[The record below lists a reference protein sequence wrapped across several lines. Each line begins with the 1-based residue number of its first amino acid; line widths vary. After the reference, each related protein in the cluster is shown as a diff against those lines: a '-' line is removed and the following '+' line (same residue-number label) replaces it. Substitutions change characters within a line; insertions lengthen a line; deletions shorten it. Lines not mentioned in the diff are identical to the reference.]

1 MVWKTHYIENVDG
14 EINPKYANS
23 LERTLS
29 NLEKNGM
36 DPEFITKVREK
47 GILDGSI
54 PLTPDNAETILERS
68 KRIVAKDTTSELGAL
83 LGRIDVEKYPSIYAA
98 ALFLNPEVRE
108 QYKAI
113 ENLYK
118 VALNVASKRKGHFN
132 LPSSVRG
139 RSEDDSGETL
149 DDSLETEYVPN
160 NGDYNLPSSVRGR
173 SEEDSKEMLGSD
185 LEEIILHAPEEIFAE
200 EESNLNPEQVAFRSL
215 AKRYAEMEVF
225 PLFAENETAAFEL
238 LGRKIETEKNPT
250 LNAVYREL
258 SDTFR
263 QYASFEG
270 RDVNE
275 HFQNPTTGET
285 NALTSL
291 HQRIALR
298 EIVDRKKLGVFDGC
312 GTGKTAIAVLAQPL
326 IKERVE
332 AEGKTFGKTL
342 VVCPNSAKK
351 AWKKGLVEDE
361 SKRYLKEKQKIRVLN
376 GETKDENLLD
386 SLRESDWIITNYEQ
400 LITQMNGSD
409 KLFAEELIDLGVDY
423 VVFDESHHIKNP
435 KGKISKVA
443 QKLAN
448 QAEYLTLLSGT
459 PIPDTLEDYAVPFHL
474 LNGDICSSPADFADL
489 YGNNPRVLWNFFNEN
504 SLRRTSEDINSHL
517 EAEEIY
523 EDIELDPV
531 QRELYNFIVNKKSPV
546 SNWQNQARKCLL
558 DPRLVDPL
566 VLKDAGL
573 LGKVS
578 FENSAKYQRLE
589 EILTS
594 EDGPLQNGEK
604 FVIFS
609 SMYKQGVTSEHE
621 DLEKRYLEL
630 GLSDL
635 FEKLEFN
642 KTLGEKL
649 EEMLEG
655 SDISIGVIDGNVPDI
670 EERER
675 IVDGLNDG
683 LEGIIC
689 TTKTGGES
697 LDFTE
702 ANHAIFLDVGYSP
715 VTTDQALARIVRQG
729 QKKKVKITYLN
740 GKETL
745 DASIL
750 DYVDRKRLIIQMA
763 TDGLPL
769 TKEELDFLDDSQGK
783 RFTDMVRRDYGVGG
797 KSTNLTETELDLI
810 DFETKIKTKRS
821 RKNSERFN
829 LGGESTIAQEISQ
842 EIGMDRLGIWKDPA
856 FAKKYADNQEEL
868 APTLVNRSR
877 VIDTV
882 KRAIEG
888 NVDFPKWILSEG
900 AGPSM
905 LYSAYQNLEGLID
918 SNGFEMPQIVDR
930 DNSIE
935 MLKHG
940 KNPNRIIGN
949 MTGER
954 SSLVEGSFDLV
965 DNASL
970 HLLSSEEDIMNS
982 LVEANRVLRDGGTLY
997 LSENGQKFGKDFF
1010 SGLSDLGFEVITK
1023 KNLGIAPTKQ
1033 LLKKLRNDRG
1043 SLVAGAYNSKLGD
1056 NYVVVAKK
1064 VGKPIETEASKF
1076 RLELIEALDETEE
1089 NGKSSTSNGSGN
1101 VWDELTEDEQVMR
1114 ARKAMLRRARKN
1126 NITQGSDLK

>member
-1 MVWKTHYIENVDG
+1 MENVG
-14 EINPKYANS
+14 ENKSPKYEN
-23 LERTLS
+23 LEVTLS
-29 NLEKNGM
+29 NLEKNGT
-36 DPEFITKVREK
+36 DSEFIAKVREK

-54 PLTPDNAETILERS
+54 PLTPDNAEVMFERT
-68 KRIVAKDTTSELGAL
+68 KRIATTDASSELGSL
-83 LGRIDVEKYPSIYAA
+83 LGKIDVEKYPSIYAA

-118 VALNVASKRKGHFN
+118 VALNVASKRKGH
-132 LPSSVRG
+132 
-139 RSEDDSGETL
+139 
-149 DDSLETEYVPN
+149 
-160 NGDYNLPSSVRGR
+160 YNLPSPLRERSKND
-173 SEEDSKEMLGSD
+173 SEETYVGDSEVMYGDGSEEIFGRD
-185 LEEIILHAPEEIFAE
+185 LEEIISHAPEEIFTRAE
-200 EESNLNPEQVAFRSL
+200 NSLDPEQIAFRSL
-215 AKRYAEMEVF
+215 AKKYAEMEVF

-238 LGRKIETEKNPT
+238 LERKIEEEKNPT

-258 SDTFR
+258 NDTFR
-263 QYASFEG
+263 EYASFEG
-270 RDVNE
+270 IDVNE
-275 HFQNPTTGET
+275 NFQNPTNGET
-285 NALTSL
+285 NALPSL

-298 EIVDRKKLGVFDGC
+298 EIVERKKLGVFDGC

-326 IKERVE
+326 IKARYEE
-332 AEGKTFGKTL
+332 EGKTFGKTL

-351 AWKKGLVEDE
+351 AWKKGLVDDE
-361 SKRYLKEKQKIRVLN
+361 TKRYLKDKQKIRVLN

-400 LITQMNGSD
+400 LTTKMDGSN
-409 KLFAEELIDLGVDY
+409 KPFAEELIDLGIDY
-423 VVFDESHHIKNP
+423 VIFDESHHIKNP
-435 KGKISKVA
+435 KGKISEVA
-443 QKLAN
+443 QRLAN

-459 PIPDTLEDYAVPFHL
+459 PIPDTMKDYAVPFHL
-474 LNGDICSSPADFADL
+474 LNRDICPSPADFADL
-489 YGNNPRVLWNFFNEN
+489 YGENPRVLWNFFNEN

-523 EDIELDPV
+523 EEIELDPV

-546 SNWQNQARKCLL
+546 SDWQNQARKCLL

-578 FENSAKYQRLE
+578 FENSAKYQRLK

-635 FEKLEFN
+635 FVKLEFN
-642 KTLGEKL
+642 KTLGERL
-649 EEMLEG
+649 EEMLEERNV
-655 SDISIGVIDGNVPDI
+655 SIGIIDGNVPDI

-675 IVDGLNDG
+675 IVDGLSDG

-729 QKKKVKITYLN
+729 QKKKVKITYLG

-745 DASIL
+745 DGSVL
-750 DYVDRKRLIIQMA
+750 DYVDRKRLLIKMA

-769 TKEELDFLDDSQGK
+769 TKEELNFLEDSQGK

-797 KSTNLTETELDLI
+797 KSTNLTETELDLT
-810 DFETKIKTKRS
+810 DFETKVKTKRT

-842 EIGMDRLGIWKDPA
+842 EIGMDRFGIWKDSV

-868 APTLVNRSR
+868 APTLMNRVR

-888 NVDFPKWILSEG
+888 NVEFPKWILSEG

-905 LYSAYQNLEGLID
+905 LYSAYQDLEGLIN
-918 SNGFEMPQIVDR
+918 SNGFEMPQILDR
-930 DNSIE
+930 DTSIE

-940 KNPNRIIGN
+940 DNPNRVIGT
-949 MTGER
+949 MTGEG
-954 SSLVEGSFDLV
+954 SSLVAGSFDMV

-970 HLLSSEEDIMNS
+970 HLLTSEEDIMNS
-982 LVEANRVLRDGGTLY
+982 LIEANRVLSDGGTLY
-997 LSENGQKFGKDFF
+997 LSEGGKKFGKDFI
-1010 SGLSDLGFEVITK
+1010 SGLSDLGFEVVTKQDEGLSPTK
-1023 KNLGIAPTKQ
+1023 K
-1033 LLKKLRNDRG
+1033 LLKKLRVDRG

-1056 NYVVVAKK
+1056 NYVVIARKI
-1064 VGKPIETEASKF
+1064 GEPIETEASKF
-1076 RLELIEALDETEE
+1076 RLELIESLGEVEG
-1089 NGKSSTSNGSGN
+1089 NGNGSTSNGSGN
-1101 VWDELTEDEQVMR
+1101 VWDELSEDEQV
-1114 ARKAMLRRARKN
+1114 RRARKDMLRKARKN
-1126 NITQGSDLK
+1126 NRTQGSDLK